1 MTEREKMLSGL
12 LYDPSDP
19 ELSRQREVARNMAAA
34 FNRTTEEEKLKRQ
47 EILKALLGSM
57 GEWTELYPSVQF
69 DYGCNTYLGSR
80 CYVNFNATFLDCA
93 EIRLGDD
100 VFVGPNVS
108 FLTPIHPLLAR
119 ERILRF
125 TSEGRPYTKEACKPI
140 SVGDRVWIGGNAVI
154 LPGVTIGSDTVIG
167 AGSVVTRDIPAG
179 VLAVGNPC
187 RVLREISERDKME

>member
-12 LYDPSDP
+12 LYNPSDP
-19 ELSRQREVARNMAAA
+19 ELIRQRDMARNMAAA
-34 FNRTTEEEKLKRQ
+34 FNRTAEEEKSKRR

-57 GEWTELYPSVQF
+57 GEWTELYPNVQF

-119 ERILRF
+119 ERVLRL
-125 TSEGRPYTKEACKPI
+125 TPDGQPYTKEACNPI

-154 LPGVTIGSDTVIG
+154 LPGVTIGRDTVIG

-187 RVLREISERDKME
+187 RVLREITEADKME

>member
-19 ELSRQREVARNMAAA
+19 ELSRQRDVARNMAAA

-119 ERILRF
+119 ERSCGLHQRDVPIPK
-125 TSEGRPYTKEACKPI
+125 RPASLFPI
-140 SVGDRVWIGGNAVI
+140 GDRV
-154 LPGVTIGSDTVIG
+154 
-167 AGSVVTRDIPAG
+167 
-179 VLAVGNPC
+179 
-187 RVLREISERDKME
+187 

>member
-19 ELSRQREVARNMAAA
+19 ELSRQRDVARNMAAA

-108 FLTPIHPLLAR
+108 FLTPSIPCWPGNGSCGLHQRDVP
-119 ERILRF
+119 I
-125 TSEGRPYTKEACKPI
+125 PKEACKPI
-140 SVGDRVWIGGNAVI
+140 SVGRPGLDRWKRRHSPRCNHWIRYRHWRGQRGDERHPCRSARRGKS
-154 LPGVTIGSDTVIG
+154 LPGS
-167 AGSVVTRDIPAG
+167 AGKSQRG
-179 VLAVGNPC
+179 
-187 RVLREISERDKME
+187 

>member
-19 ELSRQREVARNMAAA
+19 ELSRQRDVARNMAAA

-57 GEWTELYPSVQF
+57 GEWTELYPSIQF

-93 EIRLGDD
+93 ETDWGTMCLWVPMYPSSPPSIPCWPGNGSCGLHQRD
-100 VFVGPNVS
+100 V
-108 FLTPIHPLLAR
+108 PIPK
-119 ERILRF
+119 
-125 TSEGRPYTKEACKPI
+125 RPA
-140 SVGDRVWIGGNAVI
+140 SLFR
-154 LPGVTIGSDTVIG
+154 
-167 AGSVVTRDIPAG
+167 
-179 VLAVGNPC
+179 
-187 RVLREISERDKME
+187 

>member
-19 ELSRQREVARNMAAA
+19 ELSRQRDVARNMAAA

-47 EILKALLGSM
+47 EILKALLGS
-57 GEWTELYPSVQF
+57 
-69 DYGCNTYLGSR
+69 
-80 CYVNFNATFLDCA
+80 
-93 EIRLGDD
+93 
-100 VFVGPNVS
+100 
-108 FLTPIHPLLAR
+108 
-119 ERILRF
+119 
-125 TSEGRPYTKEACKPI
+125 
-140 SVGDRVWIGGNAVI
+140 IGGNAVI